1 MPGQAKN
8 IFKYHHMKRFL
19 GFVKKEFIH
28 IFRDR
33 RTLLILFGMPVAQI
47 LIFGYVVTNEIKEA
61 RIAIYDQSKDAVT
74 RKITDKI
81 LSSGY
86 FRLSRRIESGDQIK
100 EIFQQG
106 DIKEVIVF
114 EPNFDEKLT
123 NEGSAQV
130 QILLDATDANMANL
144 LQSYTAGIIGDYS
157 RQIRVSS
164 GDMPVIQAQ
173 PRMLFNNE
181 LKSVYMFVPGTMALI
196 LMLVTAMMTS
206 ISITREKEMG
216 TMEVLLVSPLKSIQI
231 IAGKVAPYVSLA
243 FLNAVVILAL
253 GYLVFGMPVHGS
265 ILLLLAETLLYI
277 IMALSLGIFIST
289 VSPTQQVAMFVSMFA
304 LLLPTMLLSGFIFPV
319 ENMPWP
325 LQWLSTII
333 PAKYFII
340 LIKSIM
346 IKGTGLLFIWKETLV
361 LLGMT
366 AAFIGLSILNFRIRL
381 E

>member
-1 MPGQAKN
+1 
-8 IFKYHHMKRFL
+8 MKRFV
-19 GFVKKEFIH
+19 GFVRKEFIH

-33 RTLLILFGMPVAQI
+33 RTLLILFGMPIAQI

-74 RKITDKI
+74 REITDKI

-86 FRLSRRIESGDQIK
+86 FRLARRIESDRQIEETFQKGEVK
-100 EIFQQG
+100 EI
-106 DIKEVIVF
+106 IVF
-114 EPNFDEKLT
+114 ESNFDEKLT
-123 NEGSAQV
+123 RQKSAQV

-144 LQSYTAGIIGDYS
+144 LQSYTAGIISDYS
-157 RQIRVSS
+157 RNIRMNHTQS
-164 GDMPVIQAQ
+164 PVIRPA

-181 LKSVYMFVPGTMALI
+181 LKGVYMFVPGTMALI

-231 IAGKVAPYVSLA
+231 IAGKVMPYVSLA
-243 FLNAVVILAL
+243 FLNGVVILAL
-253 GYLVFGMPVHGS
+253 GYFVFDMPVHGNL
-265 ILLLLAETLLYI
+265 ILLLAETLLYI
-277 IMALSLGIFIST
+277 IMSLSLGIFIST
-289 VSPTQQVAMFVSMFA
+289 VSPNQQVAMFVSMFA

-340 LIKSIM
+340 LIKNIM

-366 AAFIGLSILNFRIRL
+366 VIFIGMSIRNFKIRL

>member
-1 MPGQAKN
+1 
-8 IFKYHHMKRFL
+8 MKRFV

-74 RKITDKI
+74 REITDKI

-86 FRLSRRIESGDQIK
+86 FRLAKRIEDESQIEETFQKGEIK
-100 EIFQQG
+100 EI
-106 DIKEVIVF
+106 IVF
-114 EPNFDEKLT
+114 EPHFDEKL
-123 NEGSAQV
+123 NQEKSAQV

-144 LQSYTAGIIGDYS
+144 LQSYTAGIISDYS
-157 RQIRVSS
+157 KNIGVDNAQL
-164 GDMPVIQAQ
+164 PVIQTR

-181 LKSVYMFVPGTMALI
+181 LKGVYMFVPGTMALI

-231 IAGKVAPYVSLA
+231 IAGKVMPYVSLA
-243 FLNAVVILAL
+243 FLNGIVILAL
-253 GYLVFGMPVHGS
+253 GYFVFDMPVHGN
-265 ILLLLAETLLYI
+265 IILLLAETLLYI
-277 IMALSLGIFIST
+277 VMALSLGIFIST

-340 LIKSIM
+340 LIKNIM
-346 IKGTGLLFIWKETLV
+346 IKGTGLLFIWKETLI
-361 LLGMT
+361 LLLMT
-366 AAFIGLSILNFRIRL
+366 LIFIGLSIRNFKIRL

>member
-1 MPGQAKN
+1 
-8 IFKYHHMKRFL
+8 MKRFV
-19 GFVKKEFIH
+19 GFVRKEFIH

-74 RKITDKI
+74 REITDKI

-86 FRLSRRIESGDQIK
+86 FRLAKRIEDESQIEETFQKGEIK
-100 EIFQQG
+100 EI
-106 DIKEVIVF
+106 IVF
-114 EPNFDEKLT
+114 EPHFDEKLSQ
-123 NEGSAQV
+123 EKSAQV

-144 LQSYTAGIIGDYS
+144 LQSYTAGIISDYS
-157 RQIRVSS
+157 KNIRFDN
-164 GDMPVIQAQ
+164 GQMPVIQTR

-181 LKSVYMFVPGTMALI
+181 LKGVYMFVPGTMALI

-231 IAGKVAPYVSLA
+231 IAGKVMPYVSLA
-243 FLNAVVILAL
+243 FLNGVVILAL
-253 GYLVFGMPVHGS
+253 GYFVFDMPVHGNI
-265 ILLLLAETLLYI
+265 ILLLSETLLYI
-277 IMALSLGIFIST
+277 VMALSLGIFIST

-304 LLLPTMLLSGFIFPV
+304 LLLPTMLLSGFIFPI

-333 PAKYFII
+333 PARYFIV
-340 LIKSIM
+340 LIKNIM
-346 IKGTGLLFIWKETLV
+346 IKGTGLLFIWKETLI
-361 LLGMT
+361 LLLMT
-366 AAFIGLSILNFRIRL
+366 VIFIGLSIRNFKIRL

>member
-1 MPGQAKN
+1 
-8 IFKYHHMKRFL
+8 MKRFL

-28 IFRDR
+28 IFRDK

-86 FRLSRRIESGDQIK
+86 FRLAKRIESDDQI
-100 EIFQQG
+100 EETFQKG
-106 DIKEVIVF
+106 DIKEIIIF

-123 NEGSAQV
+123 NERSARV

-144 LQSYTAGIIGDYS
+144 LQSYTAGIINDYS

-164 GDMPVIQAQ
+164 GNMPVIQPK

-231 IAGKVAPYVSLA
+231 IAGKVTPYVSLA
-243 FLNAVVILAL
+243 FLNGVVILAL

-265 ILLLLAETLLYI
+265 IPLLLGVTLLYI

-304 LLLPTMLLSGFIFPV
+304 LLLPTMLLSGFIFPID
-319 ENMPWP
+319 NMPWP

-333 PAKYFII
+333 PAKYFIM

-366 AAFIGLSILNFRIRL
+366 LIFIGLTVRKFKIRL

>member
-1 MPGQAKN
+1 
-8 IFKYHHMKRFL
+8 MKRFA
-19 GFVKKEFIH
+19 GFVRKEFIH

-33 RTLLILFGMPVAQI
+33 RTLLILFGMPIAQI

-61 RIAIYDQSKDAVT
+61 RIAIYDQSRDEVT
-74 RKITDKI
+74 REITDKI

-86 FRLSRRIESGDQIK
+86 FRLAKRIENERQIEETFQKGEIK
-100 EIFQQG
+100 EI
-106 DIKEVIVF
+106 IVF
-114 EPNFDEKLT
+114 EPQFDEKLKRQQ
-123 NEGSAQV
+123 SAQV

-144 LQSYTAGIIGDYS
+144 LQSYTAGIINDYS
-157 RQIRVSS
+157 KQIRIENTSA
-164 GDMPVIQAQ
+164 PVIKTQ

-181 LKSVYMFVPGTMALI
+181 LKGVYMFVPGTMALI

-231 IAGKVAPYVSLA
+231 IAGKVMPYVSLA
-243 FLNAVVILAL
+243 FINGVVILAL
-253 GYLVFGMPVHGS
+253 GYFVFDMPVRGNV
-265 ILLLLAETLLYI
+265 ILLLSETLLFI

-340 LIKSIM
+340 VIKNIM

-366 AAFIGLSILNFRIRL
+366 IIFIGLSIRNFKIRL

>member
-1 MPGQAKN
+1 
-8 IFKYHHMKRFL
+8 MKRFL
-19 GFVKKEFIH
+19 GFIKKEFIH
-28 IFRDR
+28 IFRDK

-47 LIFGYVVTNEIKEA
+47 LIFGYVVTNEISEA
-61 RIAIYDQSKDAVT
+61 RIAIYDQSKDA
-74 RKITDKI
+74 ITQEITHKL

-86 FRLSRRIESGDQIK
+86 FKLSKRIESDDEIEETFQGGEIK
-100 EIFQQG
+100 EI
-106 DIKEVIVF
+106 IVF
-114 EPNFDEKLT
+114 EPGFAEKLE
-123 NEGSAQV
+123 NERNAHV

-157 RQIRVSS
+157 RNIMIES
-164 GDMPVIQAQ
+164 GQMPVITPK

-181 LKSVYMFVPGTMALI
+181 LKGVYMFVPGTMALI

-216 TMEVLLVSPLKSIQI
+216 TMEVLLVSPLKPVQI
-231 IAGKVAPYVSLA
+231 IAGKVMPYVFLA

-253 GYLVFGMPVHGS
+253 GYLVFDMPIRGNV
-265 ILLLLAETLLYI
+265 LLLLGETLLFI
-277 IMALSLGIFIST
+277 VMALSLGIFIST

-304 LLLPTMLLSGFIFPV
+304 LLLPTMLLSGFIFPI

-340 LIKSIM
+340 LIKNIM

-361 LLGMT
+361 LLMMT
-366 AAFIGLSILNFRIRL
+366 IIFLALSIRNFKLRL